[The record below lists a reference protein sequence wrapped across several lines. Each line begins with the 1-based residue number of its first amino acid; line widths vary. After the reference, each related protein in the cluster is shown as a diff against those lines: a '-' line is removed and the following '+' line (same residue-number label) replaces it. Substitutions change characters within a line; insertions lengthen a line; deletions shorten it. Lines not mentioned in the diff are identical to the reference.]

1 MTRTAA
7 GLCVPV
13 VLLVL
18 LPSCASWDTGTV
30 AHESAASALSCRVD
44 DTEMEQ
50 LGAYRYRGR
59 GCGADVIVACSA
71 STLEPVCLRESEVIT
86 AGDVQVAEHTE
97 PVEPAPDEDAPPPF
111 DDEPNPE
118 VETRIRAGLAA
129 RRDDILACTGQPRIG
144 VRAAY
149 APDGSVAFSLQGAL
163 ADTPEQGCVE
173 NALDGVRVAATGH
186 AGVVIHLVQ

>member
-1 MTRTAA
+1 MRGRLVCALAA
-7 GLCVPV
+7 MAA
-13 VLLVL
+13 

-30 AHESAASALSCRVD
+30 AHESAAAALSCRVD

-59 GCGADVIVACSA
+59 GCGAHVVVACSA
-71 STLEPVCLRESEVIT
+71 SSLEPVCLRESEVVT
-86 AGDVQVAEHTE
+86 AGDVQLAARVPAEPAEDTE
-97 PVEPAPDEDAPPPF
+97 PAEGTPPPF
-111 DDEPNPE
+111 DEEPNPD
-118 VETRIRAGLAA
+118 VEARIRAGLAG
-129 RRDDILACTGQPRIG
+129 RRDDILACTGLSRVG

-149 APDGSVAFSLQGAL
+149 APDGSVAFSLQGDL
-163 ADTPEQGCVE
+163 ADTPEQGCVA

>member
-1 MTRTAA
+1 MSVA
-7 GLCVPV
+7 
-13 VLLVL
+13 LLVA
-18 LPSCASWDTGTV
+18 LPCCSSWDTGTV
-30 AHESAASALSCRVD
+30 AHESAASALECRVD

-59 GCGADVIVACSA
+59 GCGADVVVACSA
-71 STLEPVCLRESEVIT
+71 SSLEPVCLRESEVVT
-86 AGDVQVAEHTE
+86 AGDVQVAARTE
-97 PVEPAPDEDAPPPF
+97 PTEPEPNEDTPPPF
-111 DDEPNPE
+111 DEEPDPE
-118 VETRIRAGLAA
+118 VEARIRAGLAA
-129 RRDDILACTGQPRIG
+129 RRDDILACTGEARVG

-163 ADTPEQGCVE
+163 ADTPEQRCVE